1 MSKRAR
7 QISQAHKLLGLV
19 VGAQLL
25 FWTLSGFYFTLFP
38 IETIRGEHLRAGP
51 QPIDMAALEDASLPQ
66 LDAAP
71 IKLEVR
77 RVLGET
83 VWLATGE
90 TGASL
95 HDFETGE
102 PLAPIGAAEVRAI
115 ALESWRGRGEIVSAV
130 LVETPPRE
138 AGSSSPLWRV
148 DFDGQDKATFWV
160 DATRGEVRAVRT
172 DKWRLFDVLWRFHI
186 MDITGEDRF
195 DSWWLKLAAFLGL
208 TTVLLGIALL
218 VQRALR
224 GRLLK

>member
-7 QISQAHKLLGLV
+7 QISRAHKLLGLV

-38 IETIRGEHLRAGP
+38 LETIRGEHLRAEP
-51 QPIDMAALEDASLPQ
+51 ARIDAAALEGAVAPRLAASVSR
-66 LDAAP
+66 
-71 IKLEVR
+71 LEVR
-77 RVLGET
+77 RVLGEP
-83 VWLATGE
+83 VWLATGGA
-90 TGASL
+90 GASL
-95 HDFETGE
+95 YDFETGE
-102 PLAPIGAAEVRAI
+102 PITPFDEADVREI
-115 ALESWRGRGEIVSAV
+115 ALESWRGRGEIVSAE
-130 LVETPPRE
+130 LVDSPPRE
-138 AGSSSPLWRV
+138 SGSASPLWRV

-172 DKWRLFDVLWRFHI
+172 DKWRLFDVFWRFHI

-208 TTVLLGIALL
+208 TTVLFGIALL

>member
-7 QISQAHKLLGLV
+7 QISRAHKLLGLV

-51 QPIDMAALEDASLPQ
+51 QPIDMAALEDASPPQ
-66 LDAAP
+66 LDAALT
-71 IKLEVR
+71 KLEVR
-77 RVLGET
+77 RVLGEP

-95 HDFETGE
+95 YDFETGE
-102 PLAPIGAAEVRAI
+102 PLMPFEEAHVREI
-115 ALESWRGRGEIVSAV
+115 ALESWRGRGEIVSAE

-148 DFDGQDKATFWV
+148 DFDGQDKATFWI
-160 DATRGEVRAVRT
+160 DASRGEVQAVRT
-172 DKWRLFDVLWRFHI
+172 GKWRLFDVLWRFHI

-208 TTVLLGIALL
+208 TTVLFGIALL

>member
-7 QISQAHKLLGLV
+7 QISRAHKLLGLV

-38 IETIRGEHLRAGP
+38 IETIRGEHLRVGA
-51 QPIDMAALEDASLPQ
+51 QPIDMATLEDASPPQ

-95 HDFETGE
+95 YDFETGE
-102 PLAPIGAAEVRAI
+102 PLAPFGETDIREI
-115 ALESWRGRGEIVSAV
+115 ALQSWRGRGEIVSAE

-172 DKWRLFDVLWRFHI
+172 GKWRLFDVLWRFHI

-208 TTVLLGIALL
+208 TTVLFGIALL

-224 GRLLK
+224 GRLLN